1 MGIYDSFDNKSDP
14 NHALWAVMTAGNT
27 LADKQNSLIK
37 ESYQPIVDW
46 DKARAKSTTQAYL
59 DYLSGLTDKQLSDEF
74 MKGETDLLDSTRSAA
89 MQGGIRL
96 DLNDENWKAIQKQR
110 DRAKNFAQGEFD
122 TEFNK
127 NLTREQAEQ
136 AWRNNSQ
143 KALAEQAAKAYN
155 GRVNIGNAA
164 QAVDNMFDTV
174 RKEELLNRM
183 SKGASLED
191 IYNDNRFVRKGHETE
206 DRLYNYDMVNSARL
220 EANKEK
226 LAADITAK
234 GIDPNDTNA
243 VIGYIRS
250 HRDEYGINPDRL
262 TTQMSTWFAPAGA
275 TIKDN
280 RESQYTQAADNNIA
294 NYEKSLNWDNVSNED
309 VSRIFEDTSINKGTK
324 ATQFKEKVLSK
335 YIETNQDNP
344 ALKRF
349 KDLRDRGFL
358 NSEYA
363 VEDPSRIQIMI
374 DDITRGFGNNEVAK
388 SIGNQLISQYNSVA
402 TRKYA
407 EQAANLKDNL
417 ANAFRKA
424 NSGQAFKINEN
435 DIKEGKIIPGVLNSS
450 SVDGDRLVNTVF
462 TGIPELNSST
472 REAKYSALNLLI
484 QYKNSGITETKLN
497 EALNAAAEKG
507 DYDDLREIE
516 NTLKNVLNGPNAKAF
531 KDQLSALGKYYSML
545 DSFNQNKKSQTMMG
559 YNN

>member
-14 NHALWAVMTAGNT
+14 NHALWAVMTAGNS
-27 LADKQNSLIK
+27 LADSQNKLIK

-96 DLNDENWKAIQKQR
+96 DLSDENWKEIQAQR
-110 DRAKNFAQGEFD
+110 TRAQKFAQGEFD

-143 KALAEQAAKAYN
+143 KALAEQAAQAYN

-183 SKGASLED
+183 SKGASLKD

-243 VIGYIRS
+243 VIKYVRE
-250 HRDEYGINPDRL
+250 HKDEYGINPDRL
-262 TTQMSTWFAPAGA
+262 VTKMSTWFAPAGA
-275 TIKDN
+275 TVKDN

-424 NSGQAFKINEN
+424 NSGQSFKINEN

-450 SVDGDRLVNTVF
+450 SADGDRLVNTVF

-497 EALNAAAEKG
+497 EALDAAAKKG

>member
-96 DLNDENWKAIQKQR
+96 DLSDENWKAIQDQR
-110 DRAKNFAQGEFD
+110 ARAQKFAQGEFD

-164 QAVDNMFDTV
+164 QSVDNMFDTV

-183 SKGASLED
+183 SQGASLDD

-226 LAADITAK
+226 LATDITAK

-243 VIGYIRS
+243 VVAYLRA
-250 HRDEYGINPDRL
+250 HKNEYGIDPDRL
-262 TTQMSTWFAPAGA
+262 VTKMSTWFAPAGA
-275 TIKDN
+275 TVKDN

-374 DDITRGFGNNEVAK
+374 DDITRGFGNSEVAK

-417 ANAFRKA
+417 TIAFKKA

-450 SVDGDRLVNTVF
+450 SADGDRLVNTVF
-462 TGIPELNSST
+462 TGIQELNSST

-497 EALNAAAEKG
+497 EALKAAAEKG

-531 KDQLSALGKYYSML
+531 KDQLSALGKYYSTL

>member
-96 DLNDENWKAIQKQR
+96 DLSDENWKEIQAQR
-110 DRAKNFAQGEFD
+110 TRAQKFAQGEFD

-136 AWRNNSQ
+136 AWKNNSQ

-164 QAVDNMFDTV
+164 QSVDNMFDTV

-183 SKGASLED
+183 SQGASLED
-191 IYNDNRFVRKGHETE
+191 IYNDNRFVRKGHEIE

-226 LAADITAK
+226 LATDITAK

-243 VIGYIRS
+243 VVAYLRA
-250 HRDEYGINPDRL
+250 HKNEYRIDPDRL
-262 TTQMSTWFAPAGA
+262 VTKMSTWFAPAGA
-275 TIKDN
+275 TVKDN

-294 NYEKSLNWDNVSNED
+294 TYEKSLDWDNISNED

-374 DDITRGFGNNEVAK
+374 DDITRGFGNSEVAK

-435 DIKEGKIIPGVLNSS
+435 DIKEGKIIPGVLNSTT
-450 SVDGDRLVNTVF
+450 VGGDRLVNTVF
-462 TGIPELNSST
+462 TSIPELNSST

-484 QYKNSGITETKLN
+484 QYTNSGITETKLN
-497 EALNAAAEKG
+497 EALKAAEKG
-507 DYDDLREIE
+507 DYDALKEIE

-531 KDQLSALGKYYSML
+531 KDQLSALGKYYSTL
-545 DSFNQNKKSQTMMG
+545 DSFNQNKKSQIMMG

>member
-27 LADKQNSLIK
+27 LADKQNNLIK

-74 MKGETDLLDSTRSAA
+74 MKGKTDLLDSTRSAA

-96 DLNDENWKAIQKQR
+96 DLSDENWKAIQDQR
-110 DRAKNFAQGEFD
+110 ARAQRFAQGEFD

-136 AWRNNSQ
+136 AWKNNSQ
-143 KALAEQAAKAYN
+143 NALAEQAAKAYN

-191 IYNDNRFVRKGHETE
+191 IYNDDRFVRKGHETE

-226 LAADITAK
+226 LAADITAE

-243 VIGYIRS
+243 VIEYIRN
-250 HRDEYGINPDRL
+250 HRDKYGINPDRL

-275 TIKDN
+275 TVKDN

-294 NYEKSLNWDNVSNED
+294 NYEKSLNWDNISNED

-374 DDITRGFGNNEVAK
+374 DDITRGFGNSEVAK

-417 ANAFRKA
+417 ANAFKKA

-435 DIKEGKIIPGVLNSS
+435 DIKEGKIIPGVLNSTT
-450 SVDGDRLVNTVF
+450 VDGDRLVNTVF
-462 TGIPELNSST
+462 TNISELNSST

-484 QYKNSGITETKLN
+484 QYANSGITETKLN
-497 EALNAAAEKG
+497 KALTAAENG

-531 KDQLSALGKYYSML
+531 KDQLSALGKYYSTL
-545 DSFNQNKKSQTMMG
+545 DSFNQNKKSQIMMG

>member
-27 LADKQNSLIK
+27 LADSQNKLIK

-96 DLNDENWKAIQKQR
+96 DLSDENWKEIQAQR
-110 DRAKNFAQGEFD
+110 TRAQKFAQGEFD

-143 KALAEQAAKAYN
+143 KALAEQAAQAYN

-226 LAADITAK
+226 LASDIRAA

-424 NSGQAFKINEN
+424 NSGQSFKINEN

-450 SVDGDRLVNTVF
+450 SADGDRLVNTVF

-497 EALNAAAEKG
+497 EALDAAAKKG

>member
-1 MGIYDSFDNKSDP
+1 MGIYDSFDNRSDP

-27 LADKQNSLIK
+27 LADKQNNLIK

-74 MKGETDLLDSTRSAA
+74 MKGKTDLLDSTRSAA

-96 DLNDENWKAIQKQR
+96 DLSDENWKAIQDQR
-110 DRAKNFAQGEFD
+110 ARAQRFAQGEFD

-136 AWRNNSQ
+136 AWKNNSQ
-143 KALAEQAAKAYN
+143 NALAEQAAKAYN

-191 IYNDNRFVRKGHETE
+191 IYNDDRFVRKGHETE

-226 LAADITAK
+226 LAADITAE

-243 VIGYIRS
+243 VIEYIRN
-250 HRDEYGINPDRL
+250 HRDKYGINPDRL

-275 TIKDN
+275 TVKDN

-294 NYEKSLNWDNVSNED
+294 NYEKSLNWDNISNED

-374 DDITRGFGNNEVAK
+374 DDITRGFGNSEVAK
-388 SIGNQLISQYNSVA
+388 SVGNQLISQYNSVA

-417 ANAFRKA
+417 ANAFKKA

-435 DIKEGKIIPGVLNSS
+435 DIKEGKIIPGVLNSTT
-450 SVDGDRLVNTVF
+450 VDGDRLVNTVF
-462 TGIPELNSST
+462 TDIPELNSST
-472 REAKYSALNLLI
+472 REAKYSALNLLM
-484 QYKNSGITETKLN
+484 QYKNSVITETKLN
-497 EALNAAAEKG
+497 KALKAATEKG

-531 KDQLSALGKYYSML
+531 KDQLSALGKYYSTL
-545 DSFNQNKKSQTMMG
+545 DSFNQNKKSQIMMG

>member
-27 LADKQNSLIK
+27 LAENQNKLIK

-96 DLNDENWKAIQKQR
+96 DLSDENWKAIQDQR
-110 DRAKNFAQGEFD
+110 ARAQKFAQGEFD

-164 QAVDNMFDTV
+164 QSVDNMFDTV

-183 SKGASLED
+183 SQGASLED

-226 LAADITAK
+226 LATDITAK

-243 VIGYIRS
+243 VVAYLRE
-250 HRDEYGINPDRL
+250 HKNEYGIDPDRL
-262 TTQMSTWFAPAGA
+262 VTKMSTWFAPAGA
-275 TIKDN
+275 TVKDN

-294 NYEKSLNWDNVSNED
+294 TYEKSLNWDNISNED

-363 VEDPSRIQIMI
+363 VEDPSKIQIMI
-374 DDITRGFGNNEVAK
+374 DDITRGFGNSEVAK
-388 SIGNQLISQYNSVA
+388 SVGNQLISQYNSVA

-435 DIKEGKIIPGVLNSS
+435 DIKEGKIIPGVLNSTT
-450 SVDGDRLVNTVF
+450 VDGDRLVNTVF
-462 TGIPELNSST
+462 AGIPELNSST
-472 REAKYSALNLLI
+472 REAKYSALNLLV

-497 EALNAAAEKG
+497 EALKAATEKG
-507 DYDDLREIE
+507 DYDDLRKIE

-531 KDQLSALGKYYSML
+531 KDQLSALGKYYSTL
-545 DSFNQNKKSQTMMG
+545 DSFNQNKKSQIMMG

>member
-27 LADKQNSLIK
+27 LADSQNKLIK
-37 ESYQPIVDW
+37 QSYQPIVDW

-96 DLNDENWKAIQKQR
+96 DLSDANWKEIQAQR
-110 DRAKNFAQGEFD
+110 TRAQKFAQGEFD
-122 TEFNK
+122 IEFKK

-136 AWRNNSQ
+136 AWKNNSQ
-143 KALAEQAAKAYN
+143 NALAEQAAKAYN
-155 GRVNIGNAA
+155 GRVNLDNAK
-164 QAVDNMFDTV
+164 QSVDNMFDTV

-183 SKGASLED
+183 SQGASLED

-243 VIGYIRS
+243 VIGYIRA
-250 HRDEYGINPDRL
+250 HKNEYEIDPDRL
-262 TTQMSTWFAPAGA
+262 ITQMSTWFAPAGA
-275 TIKDN
+275 TVKDN

-363 VEDPSRIQIMI
+363 VEDPSKIQIMI
-374 DDITRGFGNNEVAK
+374 DDITRGFGNSEVAK

-450 SVDGDRLVNTVF
+450 SADGDRLVNTVF
-462 TGIPELNSST
+462 TDIPELNSST

-497 EALNAAAEKG
+497 EALKAATEKG
-507 DYDDLREIE
+507 DYADLREIE

-531 KDQLSALGKYYSML
+531 KDQLSALGKYYSTL

>member
-27 LADKQNSLIK
+27 LADKQNNLIK

-96 DLNDENWKAIQKQR
+96 DLSDENWKEIQAQR
-110 DRAKNFAQGEFD
+110 TRAQKFAQGEFD

-143 KALAEQAAKAYN
+143 NALAEQAAKAYN

-164 QAVDNMFDTV
+164 QSVDNMFDTV

-183 SKGASLED
+183 SQGASLED

-206 DRLYNYDMVNSARL
+206 DKLYNYDMVNSARL

-226 LAADITAK
+226 IAADITAE

-243 VIGYIRS
+243 VIEYIRN
-250 HRDEYGINPDRL
+250 HRDKYGIDPDRL
-262 TTQMSTWFAPAGA
+262 VTKMSTWFAPAGA
-275 TIKDN
+275 TVKDN

-294 NYEKSLNWDNVSNED
+294 NYEKSLNWDNISNED

-374 DDITRGFGNNEVAK
+374 DDITRGFGNSEVAK

-417 ANAFRKA
+417 TIAFKKA

-450 SVDGDRLVNTVF
+450 TTDGDRLVNTVF
-462 TGIPELNSST
+462 TDIPELNSST

-497 EALNAAAEKG
+497 EALKAAAEKG

-531 KDQLSALGKYYSML
+531 KEQLSALGKYYSTL
-545 DSFNQNKKSQTMMG
+545 DSFNQNKKSQIMMG

>member
-27 LADKQNSLIK
+27 LADKQNNLIK

-74 MKGETDLLDSTRSAA
+74 MKGKTDLLDSTRSAA

-96 DLNDENWKAIQKQR
+96 DLSDANWKAIQDQR
-110 DRAKNFAQGEFD
+110 TRAQKFAQGEFD

-136 AWRNNSQ
+136 AWKNNSQ
-143 KALAEQAAKAYN
+143 NALAEQAAKAYN
-155 GRVNIGNAA
+155 GRVNLDNAK
-164 QAVDNMFDTV
+164 QSVDTMFDTV

-183 SKGASLED
+183 SQGASLED

-243 VIGYIRS
+243 VIGYIRA
-250 HRDEYGINPDRL
+250 HKNEYEIDPDRL

-275 TIKDN
+275 TVKDN

-374 DDITRGFGNNEVAK
+374 DDITRGFGNSEVAK

-450 SVDGDRLVNTVF
+450 SADGDRLVNTVF
-462 TGIPELNSST
+462 TNIPELNSST

-497 EALNAAAEKG
+497 EALKAAAEKG

-531 KDQLSALGKYYSML
+531 KDQLSALGKYYSTL